1 MWDGEEL
8 CSFSRET
15 SPNAVLAEL
24 GARERPRAPGECTPV
39 LTFYSAPLEHN
50 ARVTR
55 AEGSWG
61 QFRVCLSPQWV
72 ISLTCRPRH
81 GVR

>member
-8 CSFSRET
+8 CLFSRET
-15 SPNAVLAEL
+15 SPDAVLAEL

-50 ARVTR
+50 ACVTG

-61 QFRVCLSPQWV
+61 QFRVCSSSQRV
-72 ISLTCRPRH
+72 ISLPCRPCH
-81 GVR
+81 GER